1 VVFRRGP
8 QEPLEIA
15 TSVLASS
22 AFILHPS
29 SFILFSVMNELNA
42 TKASGSNSLAT
53 DFKIKVVGIGGAG
66 CNALDRLILDGSVN
80 VDLLACN
87 TDVQA
92 LAGCVATQKVQL
104 GRHVTRGLGAGGD
117 PELGY
122 SAAEE
127 AAEEVRNLM
136 QGIPLVVVCVG
147 LGGGTGSG
155 AAPLIVKLARE
166 QNSLVL
172 VCATLPFSFEGRRR
186 SQQAQEAL
194 RAIQQY
200 ADAVMCFEN
209 DRMGELI
216 LPESGI
222 HEAFAGA
229 DHIISQSV
237 RAIVEL
243 VNRRGLIHLG
253 FDDLLSALR
262 SHDSRCLFGYG
273 EAGGRDRGKEALR
286 QALRNP
292 LMDRGSLLGQSA
304 NVLVNIVGGQ
314 DLTLAEVQGVME
326 ELAQHIGDQTQLLF
340 GAAVDG
346 KLDGRLG
353 VTLISSLS
361 GRSTVAATAA
371 PAGNAAGSPGPR
383 ALLNANSQPALPPVP
398 GFPAAAAQSSPAAS
412 EISAPEPAIRG
423 RFDKSEPTII
433 DGEDLDVPTF
443 MRKNLKVK

>member
-1 VVFRRGP
+1 
-8 QEPLEIA
+8 
-15 TSVLASS
+15 
-22 AFILHPS
+22 
-29 SFILFSVMNELNA
+29 MNELTAHRSNA
-42 TKASGSNSLAT
+42 GGASGASE
-53 DFKIKVVGIGGAG
+53 FKIKVIGIGGAG
-66 CNALDRLILDGSVN
+66 SNALDRLILDGSVN
-80 VDLLACN
+80 IDLVACN

-92 LAGCVATQKVQL
+92 LAGSVATQKVQL
-104 GRHVTRGLGAGGD
+104 GRHITRGLGAGGD

-127 AAEEVRNLM
+127 AADQIRALL
-136 QGIPLVVVCVG
+136 QGIPLVVICVG

-172 VCATLPFSFEGRRR
+172 VCATLPFSFEGKRR

-216 LPESGI
+216 LPEAGI

-229 DHIISQSV
+229 DQIISQSV

-243 VNRRGLIHLG
+243 VNRQGLIHLG

-273 EAGGRDRGKEALR
+273 EASGRERGKEALR
-286 QALRNP
+286 QALLNP
-292 LMDRGSLLGQSA
+292 LMDQGSLLREAA
-304 NVLVNIVGGQ
+304 NILVNIVGGN
-314 DLTLAEVQGVME
+314 DLTLSEVQTVME
-326 ELAQHIGDQTQLLF
+326 NLAQHIGDHTQLLF
-340 GAAVDG
+340 GAAVDP

-361 GRSTVAATAA
+361 GRAGAGPASITPPARPVQMPLPVKPAAEPVA
-371 PAGNAAGSPGPR
+371 PAENIEP
-383 ALLNANSQPALPPVP
+383 
-398 GFPAAAAQSSPAAS
+398 PAA
-412 EISAPEPAIRG
+412 EAPTIRG

-443 MRKNLKVK
+443 MRKNLRMK

>member
-1 VVFRRGP
+1 
-8 QEPLEIA
+8 
-15 TSVLASS
+15 
-22 AFILHPS
+22 
-29 SFILFSVMNELNA
+29 MNEHHHLRTLGGRSA
-42 TKASGSNSLAT
+42 ET
-53 DFKIKVVGIGGAG
+53 DFRIKVIGVGGAG
-66 CNALDRLILDGSVN
+66 SNALDRLVLEGSVN
-80 VDLLACN
+80 VDLVACN

-92 LAGCVATQKVQL
+92 LAGSVATQKIQL

-127 AAEEVRNLM
+127 AAEEIRLVVD
-136 QGIPLVVVCVG
+136 GVPLVIVCAG

-155 AAPLIVKLARE
+155 AAPLIVKTARE

-194 RAIQQY
+194 KAIQQY

-216 LPESGI
+216 LPEAGI
-222 HEAFAGA
+222 HEAFSGA
-229 DHIISQSV
+229 DHIVGQSV
-237 RAIVEL
+237 RAIIDL

-262 SHDSRCLFGYG
+262 NHDSRCLFGYG
-273 EAGGRDRGKEALR
+273 EAAGRGRGKEALA
-286 QALRNP
+286 QALKNP
-292 LMDRGSLLGQSA
+292 LMDRGSLLGDAS

-314 DLTLAEVQGVME
+314 DLTLAEVQTVME
-326 ELAQHIGDQTQLLF
+326 ELSGHIGDQTQLLF
-340 GAAVDG
+340 GAAVDPA
-346 KLDGRLG
+346 LDGRMG
-353 VTLISSLS
+353 VTLISSL
-361 GRSTVAATAA
+361 GARANGQST
-371 PAGNAAGSPGPR
+371 
-383 ALLNANSQPALPPVP
+383 
-398 GFPAAAAQSSPAAS
+398 PAAS
-412 EISAPEPAIRG
+412 PAPVIRHAGTVPPIPATAKQTAAEPTPALAATRAGGEATAGDNAVRG

>member
-1 VVFRRGP
+1 
-8 QEPLEIA
+8 
-15 TSVLASS
+15 
-22 AFILHPS
+22 
-29 SFILFSVMNELNA
+29 MNEITSHRNHA
-42 TKASGSNSLAT
+42 MQASDTS
-53 DFKIKVVGIGGAG
+53 FRIKVIGVGGAG
-66 CNALDRLILDGSVN
+66 SNALDRLIMEASVN
-80 VDLLACN
+80 VDLVACN

-92 LAGCVATQKVQL
+92 LAGSVATQKIQL
-104 GRHVTRGLGAGGD
+104 GRQVTRGLGAGGD
-117 PELGY
+117 PELGF

-127 AAEEVRNLM
+127 AVEELRSAVE
-136 QGIPLVVVCVG
+136 GVPLVIVCTG

-155 AAPLIVKLARE
+155 AAPMIVKMARE

-186 SQQAQEAL
+186 GQQAQEAL
-194 RAIQQY
+194 KAIQQY

-216 LPESGI
+216 LPEAGI

-229 DHIISQSV
+229 DQIIGQSV
-237 RAIVEL
+237 RAVVDL

-273 EAGGRDRGKEALR
+273 EASGSTRGRDALS

-292 LMDRGSLLGQSA
+292 LMDRGSLLGQAA

-314 DLTLAEVQGVME
+314 DLTLAEVQNVME
-326 ELAQHIGDQTQLLF
+326 DLSEHIGEQTQLLF
-340 GAAVDG
+340 GAAVDP
-346 KLDGRLG
+346 KLGGRLG
-353 VTLISSLS
+353 VTLISSLGARAS
-361 GRSTVAATAA
+361 AGTAAEQQKAGASPIYPPLVRTPSNPLPVPTGSAAGLPPIPSEPSNAPVSTSSAPGRSGGEVGITENTV
-371 PAGNAAGSPGPR
+371 
-383 ALLNANSQPALPPVP
+383 
-398 GFPAAAAQSSPAAS
+398 
-412 EISAPEPAIRG
+412 RG
-423 RFDKSEPTII
+423 RFDKSEPTIV